1 MAHILPW
8 TLCCMGALQ
17 VIYILR
23 RSLGSS
29 ISRIDSLGTWE
40 EVKSLLTRLSRRD
53 MMVASSRTGSGREVE
68 ETRRIVSGLSFG
80 VQLLMELDL
89 VSERKRIAWH
99 F

>member
-1 MAHILPW
+1 MLHGSIASNLHFKKIAWQQHIKN
-8 TLCCMGALQ
+8 
-17 VIYILR
+17 R
-23 RSLGSS
+23 F
-29 ISRIDSLGTWE
+29 SRTWE

-68 ETRRIVSGLSFG
+68 ETRRLVFGLSFA

-89 VSERKRIAWH
+89 VSERKRITWH